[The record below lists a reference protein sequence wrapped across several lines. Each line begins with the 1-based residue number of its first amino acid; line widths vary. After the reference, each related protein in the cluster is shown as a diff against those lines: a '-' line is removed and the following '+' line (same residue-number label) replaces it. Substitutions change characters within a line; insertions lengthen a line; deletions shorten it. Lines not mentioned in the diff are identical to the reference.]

1 MRARNTS
8 HKFSEMHVCANQLSN
23 TYMLEYDKVSK
34 GIDVNKIK
42 TPLECIICHYSYFF
56 KINFRFQPKVFDNCH
71 DLMQNIMG
79 FNDVAIVS
87 TKAIN
92 CRIHFWCMSKDEA
105 IYIMKNFDL
114 YKKQ

>member
-56 KINFRFQPKVFDNCH
+56 KIDFRFQPKVFDNCH

-105 IYIMKNFDL
+105 IYIMKNL

>member
-1 MRARNTS
+1 
-8 HKFSEMHVCANQLSN
+8 
-23 TYMLEYDKVSK
+23 MLEYDKVSK

-56 KINFRFQPKVFDNCH
+56 KIDFRFQPKVFDNCH

-87 TKAIN
+87 TKRN
-92 CRIHFWCMSKDEA
+92 DYRILTCEQRLCHKYNEN
-105 IYIMKNFDL
+105 I
-114 YKKQ
+114 

>member
-1 MRARNTS
+1 
-8 HKFSEMHVCANQLSN
+8 
-23 TYMLEYDKVSK
+23 MLEYDKVSK

-56 KINFRFQPKVFDNCH
+56 KIDFRFQPKVFDNCH

-92 CRIHFWCMSKDEA
+92 FA
-105 IYIMKNFDL
+105 KNSL
-114 YKKQ
+114 LVYE

>member
-1 MRARNTS
+1 
-8 HKFSEMHVCANQLSN
+8 
-23 TYMLEYDKVSK
+23 MLEYDKTDVSK
-34 GIDVNKIK
+34 GIDVNKIN
-42 TPLECIICHYSYFF
+42 TPLECIICHYAYFF

-71 DLMQNIMG
+71 DLMQKIMG

-105 IYIMKNFDL
+105 INIMKNFDL
-114 YKKQ
+114 YKK